1 MPDWERDDLVLNLT
15 GALSQCD
22 RPIQERM
29 VGHFTACDADFG
41 RRVAEGIGLAVS
53 NESEPARV

>member
-1 MPDWERDDLVLNLT
+1 MRIASASANVSRL
-15 GALSQCD
+15 AQCD

-29 VGHFTACDADFG
+29 VGHFTACGADFG

-53 NESEPARV
+53 HESEPARV